1 LGSTFPEK
9 LLKDYNAQSY
19 WLSASPGAFMK
30 DSKFPKW
37 LQLSVGY
44 SADAKLKGDENFYTL
59 DGFTYEAKREWALSL
74 DIDWSKLP
82 VKKPWLRKSLGVL
95 NAVKLPF
102 PSVYWRGGVCY
113 VGMF

>member
-1 LGSTFPEK
+1 MEQDEK

-19 WLSASPGAFMK
+19 WLSFSPSFPRVGV
-30 DSKFPKW
+30 DWPKW

-44 SADAKLKGDENFYTL
+44 SADAKLKGDENFYTV

-74 DIDWSKLP
+74 DIDWTRLP
-82 VKKPWLRKSLGVL
+82 IKKPWLRKSLGVL

-102 PSVYWRGGVCY
+102 PSVYWRDGVCY